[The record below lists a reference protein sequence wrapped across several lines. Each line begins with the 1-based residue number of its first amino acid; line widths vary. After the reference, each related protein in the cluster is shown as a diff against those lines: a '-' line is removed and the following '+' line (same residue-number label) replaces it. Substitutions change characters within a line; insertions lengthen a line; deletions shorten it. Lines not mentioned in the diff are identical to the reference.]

1 MVSVTELDDDDPRGT
16 RSSRGAGT
24 SSRFGF
30 SSPTDDYDDDD
41 DYDDA
46 IEEEERPDLYAVLGV
61 DANATERDITRAYR
75 MKAMQAHPDR
85 RRGAAGKKDEDAEN
99 DDANRE
105 TASEETEFSS
115 ISAAYG
121 ILNDKHKRAFYDAGG
136 SMQEMDVEVDE
147 YLSGFWEI
155 FEERFGGEDGIAS
168 IAEVCAHMSPA
179 ELAAMPPFPFPKHFF
194 PEGTFSEGLRFDEET
209 FAAPPKVRAFIEEHG
224 EAALAE
230 LATELAGAKES
241 RKLSRSTRNAQ
252 ATADEE
258 EELRAFI
265 MDAMK
270 DELDDLMPDE
280 LPEGM
285 DMDAAMAELL
295 RSMQNMTGD
304 LNGIG
309 RDYASDSSSDDSRYV
324 GSYESTPRSSETFVA
339 SPHHWI
345 QAAKA
350 GELDAL
356 QTMLGRNP
364 ELIYEQFGGIGNTG
378 AHWLAARGHLEA
390 LKWFVEE
397 CEFDLDYRNGC
408 GSTILHSAASNGHED
423 CVLYLLSRGA
433 ARDARDEFGDTPG
446 DVANMM
452 DRSVEIIETLGSKPL
467 VYCGTCEPESPLAPI
482 EEQSESF
489 IEEAREEEV
498 PEDEPT
504 VITLEKDEQRKWL
517 DFAKAG
523 DLASM
528 KDMFEK
534 NPDLLYADGTGT
546 SYGFSGNTAMHW
558 AASKGHEQC
567 ITWLCEREMDPN
579 VTNKADST
587 PLHSAAGAGQVKT
600 LRTLIHACGASPTI
614 TDDLGET
621 PMDIAIAREHHGVA
635 LCLKTYAVLDAL
647 RGEFSKVGSFSL
659 KNAKDLINAYAVDD
673 PSYLGLTEKP
683 EIIAKVRDIVSE
695 LPDKLELG
703 EPARRPKLQGA
714 PTVTKP
720 DETLADKSQKAKER
734 GNELFAAGN
743 YDMAIKSYSMAI
755 RLDRGNHVLH
765 SNRSAAYA
773 GAGRFED
780 ALSDAETC
788 VKLAPDF
795 AKGYLRHAVALSGLG
810 QHAESAKV
818 CAKGLKK
825 DPGCEALSAQ
835 LKIAKDAILDGERR
849 YKEMWGE
856 DAPSARTIL

>member
-1 MVSVTELDDDDPRGT
+1 MVSVTELDDDPRGANT
-16 RSSRGAGT
+16 AQARSSRGAGT
-24 SSRFGF
+24 SSRFG
-30 SSPTDDYDDDD
+30 SSPTDAYD

-61 DANATERDITRAYR
+61 EANATERDIVRAYR
-75 MKAMQAHPDR
+75 MKAMEAHPDR
-85 RRGAAGKKDEDAEN
+85 RRGAGKKDEDEEN
-99 DDANRE
+99 SSPE
-105 TASEETEFSS
+105 ASEETEFSA

-121 ILNDKHKRAFYDAGG
+121 ILSDKHKRAFYDAGG

-147 YLSGFWEI
+147 YLSAFWEL

-179 ELAAMPPFPFPKHFF
+179 ELATMPPFPFPKHFF
-194 PEGTFSEGLRFDEET
+194 PEGTFPEGLRFDEET
-209 FAAPPKVRAFIEEHG
+209 FVAPPKVRAFIEEHG

-241 RKLSRSTRNAQ
+241 KRPSHNSRGAQ
-252 ATADEE
+252 VADEE

-270 DELDDLMPDE
+270 DELDDLMPNE
-280 LPEGM
+280 LPEGL

-304 LNGIG
+304 LNGISQY
-309 RDYASDSSSDDSRYV
+309 DASDSSSDDSRYV
-324 GSYESTPRSSETFVA
+324 ASYESTPRSSETFIT

-364 ELIYEQFGGIGNTG
+364 ELVYEQFGGIGNTG
-378 AHWLAARGHLEA
+378 AHWLAARGHLKA

-408 GSTILHSAASNGHED
+408 GSTVLHSAASNGHED
-423 CVLYLLSRGA
+423 CVMYLLSRGA
-433 ARDARDEFGDTPG
+433 KRDARDEFGDTPG

-452 DRSVEIIETLGSKPL
+452 DRSVEIIEALGSKPL
-467 VYCGTCEPESPLAPI
+467 VYCGACEPESTLTPI
-482 EEQSESF
+482 EEQSESS
-489 IEEAREEEV
+489 IEEVREEV

-523 DLASM
+523 DLSSM

-567 ITWLCEREMDPN
+567 ITWLCERGMDPN

-587 PLHSAAGAGQVKT
+587 PLHSAAGAGQITT

-614 TDDLGET
+614 PNDLGET
-621 PMDIAIAREHHGVA
+621 PMDVAIAREHHGVA
-635 LCLKTYAVLDAL
+635 LCLKTCAVLDAL
-647 RGEFSKVGSFSL
+647 RDEFSKVGSFSL
-659 KNAKDLINAYAVDD
+659 KNAKDLINSYAVDD

-683 EIIAKVRDIVSE
+683 EIIAKVRDIVLT
-695 LPDKLELG
+695 LPDKLALG
-703 EPARRPKLQGA
+703 EPVQRPKLQGA
-714 PTVTKP
+714 LTVTKP
-720 DETLADKSQKAKER
+720 DETLADKSRKAKER

-825 DPGCEALSAQ
+825 DPESEALSAQ

-849 YKEMWGE
+849 YKEMWGD
-856 DAPSARTIL
+856 DAPSARVL